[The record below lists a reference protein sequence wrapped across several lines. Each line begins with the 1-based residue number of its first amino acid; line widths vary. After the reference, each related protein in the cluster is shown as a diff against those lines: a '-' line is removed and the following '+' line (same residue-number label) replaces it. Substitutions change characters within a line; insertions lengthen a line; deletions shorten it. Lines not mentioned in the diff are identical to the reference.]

1 MLPNK
6 SNPILVYLD
15 SLNLNYFIQSQL
27 ESTLSSKKSYAAA
40 QKMLSHKDQVQSFRM
55 LASKEMRDYCTNKKT
70 SDNADQQLH
79 AAYDSERVERL
90 LLRVSSLKKLNTSIM
105 EELFFNDVIGNVQI
119 DSLIPSIIGS
129 EIGESVK
136 ENI

>member
-1 MLPNK
+1 
-6 SNPILVYLD
+6 
-15 SLNLNYFIQSQL
+15 
-27 ESTLSSKKSYAAA
+27 
-40 QKMLSHKDQVQSFRM
+40 M
-55 LASKEMRDYCTNKKT
+55 LACKELRDYCISQKK
-70 SDNADQQLH
+70 DDDADQQLL
-79 AAYDSERVERL
+79 ANYDSERVERL

>member
-1 MLPNK
+1 
-6 SNPILVYLD
+6 
-15 SLNLNYFIQSQL
+15 
-27 ESTLSSKKSYAAA
+27 
-40 QKMLSHKDQVQSFRM
+40 MLSHKDQVQSFRM
-55 LASKEMRDYCTNKKT
+55 LACKELRDYCTSKMKT
-70 SDNADQQLH
+70 DDQELH
-79 AAYDSERVERL
+79 PNFDSERVERL